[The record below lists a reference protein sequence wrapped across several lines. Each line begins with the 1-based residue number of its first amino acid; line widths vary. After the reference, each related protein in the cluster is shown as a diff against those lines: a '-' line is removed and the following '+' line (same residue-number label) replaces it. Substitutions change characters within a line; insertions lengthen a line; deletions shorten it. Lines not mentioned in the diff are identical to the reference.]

1 MKRNK
6 RLKIWDT
13 IVNHVINNKKEY
25 ILVTLLFLVG
35 IFLGVMF
42 INNSEESQLTE
53 ITNYMQQFI
62 EKLKNTQNLETS
74 TLLKTTIM
82 QNIVLAITLWF
93 FGTTVIGIPIVFGII
108 MYKGFCLGYTIATVI
123 ATLGTGKGI
132 IFILIALI
140 LQNIILIPAI
150 LAIGVSGFKL
160 YKSIVKDRNK
170 ENIKVEVL
178 RHTIFSVIML
188 CFLCISAMVEIL
200 ISTNILKNFIK
211 YFSKTFYLEQNAP

>member
-35 IFLGVMF
+35 IFLGVMI

-211 YFSKTFYLEQNAP
+211 YF

>member
-62 EKLKNTQNLETS
+62 EKLKNTQSLETS

-82 QNIVLAITLWF
+82 QNIILAITLWF

-170 ENIKVEVL
+170 ENIKVEVF

-211 YFSKTFYLEQNAP
+211 YF

>member
-53 ITNYMQQFI
+53 ITNYVQQFI

-188 CFLCISAMVEIL
+188 CFLCVSAMVEIL

-211 YFSKTFYLEQNAP
+211 YF

>member
-188 CFLCISAMVEIL
+188 CFLCVSAMVEIL

-211 YFSKTFYLEQNAP
+211 YF

>member
-82 QNIVLAITLWF
+82 QNIVLAIILWF

-150 LAIGVSGFKL
+150 
-160 YKSIVKDRNK
+160 
-170 ENIKVEVL
+170 
-178 RHTIFSVIML
+178 
-188 CFLCISAMVEIL
+188 
-200 ISTNILKNFIK
+200 
-211 YFSKTFYLEQNAP
+211 